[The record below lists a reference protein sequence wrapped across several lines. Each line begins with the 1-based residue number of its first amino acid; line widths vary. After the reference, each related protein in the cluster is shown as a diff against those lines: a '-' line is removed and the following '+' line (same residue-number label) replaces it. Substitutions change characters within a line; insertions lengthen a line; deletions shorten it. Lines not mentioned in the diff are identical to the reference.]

1 MEKLV
6 NKLKREF
13 KDINTQEIPM
23 DKYKAIKSKVN
34 LLEKIN
40 PELID
45 LLAKEQIPVV
55 SSRARNLVRLR
66 RLA

>member
-1 MEKLV
+1 MEELV
-6 NKLKREF
+6 NKLKKEF
-13 KDINTQEIPM
+13 KGINIQEVPM

-55 SSRARNLVRLR
+55 SSRARKLVRLR